1 MKYVAIA
8 VVILLAGCSH
18 IYGAVPY
25 LPAAKYAYCA
35 AATEEARE
43 SIRERHNLPH
53 VIKCAGDD

>member
-1 MKYVAIA
+1 MKYFALCA
-8 VVILLAGCSH
+8 ALLLSGCSY

-43 SIRERHNLPH
+43 AIRERHDLPH
-53 VIKCAGDD
+53 VIKCAGD